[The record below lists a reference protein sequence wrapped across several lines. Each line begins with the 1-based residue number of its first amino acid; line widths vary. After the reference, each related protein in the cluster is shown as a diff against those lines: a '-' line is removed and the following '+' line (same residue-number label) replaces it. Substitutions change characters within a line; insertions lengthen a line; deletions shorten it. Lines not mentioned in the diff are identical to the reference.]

1 MTRAE
6 GVWIWLSRVRGLGA
20 GRARQLVEFFG
31 GEEALLA
38 AQEPELREAVGEA
51 LAASLLEAR
60 RQEEINDHVRACRR
74 AGVRILTPASPAY
87 PEALRD
93 IYDPPCAL
101 YARGDLGLLQG
112 ERLLTLVGT
121 RRHTSYGRRIT
132 EKLAA
137 ELARAGLTI
146 VSGLAEGL
154 DSVAHRAALDAGG
167 KTIAVLANGLDV
179 AYPAVV
185 GPLQEEIARKGL
197 LVSEYSLGTR
207 ASRATLLPRNRL
219 LAALSRATLVTEAG
233 QRSGTLLVAGLAVEY
248 GRELMTVPGNIDS
261 PASYSTNRL
270 MRTSAETVLCSRDV
284 LQAFGMADA
293 EDGED
298 GPPAVGR
305 QAAPAGQAVPAGQAA
320 PAVTEEEER
329 VLQALRREP
338 LSFDELIARTQFSA
352 AKLNSL
358 LTMLELKGI
367 IDQSAGRTYATKS

>member
-1 MTRAE
+1 M
-6 GVWIWLSRVRGLGA
+6 
-20 GRARQLVEFFG
+20 
-31 GEEALLA
+31 
-38 AQEPELREAVGEA
+38 
-51 LAASLLEAR
+51 
-60 RQEEINDHVRACRR
+60 
-74 AGVRILTPASPAY
+74 
-87 PEALRD
+87 
-93 IYDPPCAL
+93 
-101 YARGDLGLLQG
+101 
-112 ERLLTLVGT
+112 
-121 RRHTSYGRRIT
+121 
-132 EKLAA
+132 
-137 ELARAGLTI
+137 
-146 VSGLAEGL
+146 
-154 DSVAHRAALDAGG
+154 
-167 KTIAVLANGLDV
+167 
-179 AYPAVV
+179 V

-197 LVSEYSLGTR
+197 LVSEYPLGTR

-298 GPPAVGR
+298 GPPAAGR
-305 QAAPAGQAVPAGQAA
+305 QAA

>member
-1 MTRAE
+1 M
-6 GVWIWLSRVRGLGA
+6 
-20 GRARQLVEFFG
+20 
-31 GEEALLA
+31 
-38 AQEPELREAVGEA
+38 
-51 LAASLLEAR
+51 
-60 RQEEINDHVRACRR
+60 
-74 AGVRILTPASPAY
+74 
-87 PEALRD
+87 
-93 IYDPPCAL
+93 
-101 YARGDLGLLQG
+101 
-112 ERLLTLVGT
+112 
-121 RRHTSYGRRIT
+121 
-132 EKLAA
+132 
-137 ELARAGLTI
+137 
-146 VSGLAEGL
+146 
-154 DSVAHRAALDAGG
+154 AHRAALDAGG

-179 AYPAVV
+179 AYPAAV

-197 LVSEYSLGTR
+197 LVSEYPLGTR

-298 GPPAVGR
+298 GPPAAGR
-305 QAAPAGQAVPAGQAA
+305 QAVPAGQAA

>member
-60 RQEEINDHVRACRR
+60 RQEEINDHVRACRQ

-87 PEALRD
+87 PQALRD

-112 ERLLTLVGT
+112 ERLLTIVGT

-167 KTIAVLANGLDV
+167 KTVAVLANGLDV
-179 AYPAVV
+179 AYPAAV

-197 LVSEYSLGTR
+197 LVSEYPLGTR

-298 GPPAVGR
+298 GPPAAGR
-305 QAAPAGQAVPAGQAA
+305 QAA

>member
-51 LAASLLEAR
+51 QAVSLLEAR

-87 PEALRD
+87 PQALRD

-179 AYPAVV
+179 AYPAAV

-197 LVSEYSLGTR
+197 LVSEYPPGTR

-293 EDGED
+293 EDG
-298 GPPAVGR
+298 PPAVGR
-305 QAAPAGQAVPAGQAA
+305 QAA

>member
-51 LAASLLEAR
+51 LAVSLLEAR

-154 DSVAHRAALDAGG
+154 DSVAHRSALDAGG
-167 KTIAVLANGLDV
+167 NGLDV
-179 AYPAVV
+179 AYPAAV

-197 LVSEYSLGTR
+197 LVSEYPPGTR

-298 GPPAVGR
+298 GPPAAGR
-305 QAAPAGQAVPAGQAA
+305 QAVPAGQAA